1 MTRVES
7 KRLGARRWKRL
18 CRRGVLGSRHAR
30 GSGHP
35 GEAEWIPASAGM
47 TNRLLPSSLG
57 KSRWK
62 LGGAAAG
69 VVLALALGP
78 QLRASAQH
86 VHEPAAPAAERPGSE
101 RKILYW
107 YDPMHPQY
115 RSDKPGTAPDCGMD
129 LVPKYAD
136 EGPEAQNMPPGAVR
150 ISPFKQQLTGVRTQP
165 VTRRT
170 LQKEIHTVGIV
181 RPDESRIRKVRT
193 KFPGWVTRLFVS
205 YTGQAVRTGEP
216 ILSIYSP
223 DLVSTQTE
231 YLLARRG
238 EQELQGSPFPQ
249 AASNAQTLLDA
260 ARRRLLLW
268 DITPRQI
275 RALEES
281 GKPQTS
287 VTLHSPASGFVTMKD
302 VYQGL
307 YITPDTDLYTVT
319 DLAHVW
325 VLLDIYE
332 YEVPYVRVGMPV
344 TLTLRAQPGQ
354 AISAT
359 VTYVYPYVD
368 NQTRTNKVRIELD
381 NPELRLKPDMYAT
394 ADLRAELGE
403 RLVVPKDAVLDSGNR
418 QIVFVAGGD
427 GFFQPREVRLGE
439 RGDEYAEVLDG
450 VHEGEQVVVAANFM
464 VDSESQLKAA
474 LESMGS
480 TGMSEEGHQH

>member
-1 MTRVES
+1 M
-7 KRLGARRWKRL
+7 A
-18 CRRGVLGSRHAR
+18 
-30 GSGHP
+30 
-35 GEAEWIPASAGM
+35 
-47 TNRLLPSSLG
+47 
-57 KSRWK
+57 
-62 LGGAAAG
+62 GAAAG
-69 VVLALALGP
+69 VVVAALGLIP
-78 QLRASAQH
+78 VAAAQH
-86 VHEPAAPAAERPGSE
+86 VHEAAPPAAAAPGGE

-136 EGPEAQNMPPGAVR
+136 EGQAAQNMPAGAVR

-165 VTRRT
+165 VMRRA
-170 LQKEIHTVGIV
+170 LQKEIRTVGIV
-181 RPDESRIRKVRT
+181 RPDETRIRKVHI
-193 KFPGWVTRLFVS
+193 KFPGWVDKLFVS
-205 YTGQAVRTGEP
+205 FTGQAVRAGEP
-216 ILSIYSP
+216 ILSVYSP

-231 YLLARRG
+231 YLLSRRG

-268 DITPRQI
+268 DITPQQI
-275 RALEES
+275 RALEET

-302 VYQGL
+302 VYQGN

-344 TLTLRAQPGQ
+344 TLRLRSQPGE
-354 AISAT
+354 AITGT
-359 VTYVYPYVD
+359 VTYVYPYID
-368 NQTRTNKVRIELD
+368 NQTRTNKVRVELD
-381 NPELRLKPDMYAT
+381 NPDLRFKPDMYAAAEIR
-394 ADLRAELGE
+394 ADLGE
-403 RLVVPKDAVLDSGNR
+403 RLVVPADAVLDSGTR
-418 QIVFVAGGD
+418 QTVFVAGGD
-427 GFFQPREVRLGE
+427 GFFQPRQVHLGE
-439 RGDEYAEVLDG
+439 RGDDYAEVLDG
-450 VHEGEQVVVAANFM
+450 VNAGEQVVVAANFM

-474 LESMGS
+474 LESMGPMA
-480 TGMSEEGHQH
+480 GMANQAGGTPTPAATPQP